1 MAFQRGMDGILTYAT
16 VVIGNG
22 RLIGIEVT
30 RAGINTTVKGDKH
43 ATEAGGLVD
52 RSLSFEGRLDYVTG
66 QQDVIDF
73 LETATPD
80 VTAGA
85 LVFTVATGKTWTWSA
100 ALFKGYTIDSPD
112 PESTDPVGFTARF
125 HPNVPAVIAWA

>member
-1 MAFQRGMDGILTYAT
+1 MAFQRGMDGALTYAT
-16 VVIGNG
+16 VALGNC
-22 RLIGIEVT
+22 RVIGIEVT
-30 RAGINTTVKGDKH
+30 RAGISTTVKGDKH

-52 RSLSFEGRLDYVTG
+52 RNLTFSGYLDYVTG

-100 ALFKGYTIDSPD
+100 ALFKGYTVDSPD
-112 PESTDPVGFTARF
+112 PDSTTPVGFTATF
-125 HPNVPAVIAWA
+125 HPNVPAVVAWA